1 MSISEFRNKKTSR
14 KKRQEEEKNQFQ
26 IQMVNKGM
34 NLSQRMDMFWNESAD
49 KFLLPF
55 LEKSAQIKLSMGKS
69 SLVFW
74 ILIFFQS
81 IAILE
86 PHCQLQVSVFY
97 YLQDYRR
104 GSLASSQHDSKTKE
118 AEGHQAEC
126 EQSHGAS
133 YRLQAKSKN
142 QVW

>member
-55 LEKSAQIKLSMGKS
+55 LEESAQIKLSMGKS
-69 SLVFW
+69 SLVF
-74 ILIFFQS
+74 
-81 IAILE
+81 
-86 PHCQLQVSVFY
+86 
-97 YLQDYRR
+97 
-104 GSLASSQHDSKTKE
+104 
-118 AEGHQAEC
+118 
-126 EQSHGAS
+126 
-133 YRLQAKSKN
+133 
-142 QVW
+142 

>member
-69 SLVFW
+69 SLVF
-74 ILIFFQS
+74 
-81 IAILE
+81 
-86 PHCQLQVSVFY
+86 
-97 YLQDYRR
+97 
-104 GSLASSQHDSKTKE
+104 
-118 AEGHQAEC
+118 
-126 EQSHGAS
+126 
-133 YRLQAKSKN
+133 
-142 QVW
+142 